1 MKLSEIEKLYTTLK
15 QLNEKEMPIKISYKF
30 SKIFSQ
36 ISTDF
41 EFYSKKIQE
50 ILFKYGEKD
59 EEGNFIVKDGMVP
72 FQKDYADLAMK
83 ELDELNSIDITLPE
97 YQFSL
102 EELEPLSLTP
112 AQVSSLTNFIKE

>member
-15 QLNEKEMPIKISYKF
+15 QLNEREMPIKISYKF

-50 ILFKYGEKD
+50 ILSKYGEKD
-59 EEGNFIVKDGMVP
+59 EKGNFVIKDGMVP
-72 FQKDYADLAMK
+72 FQKDYVDLAMK

-102 EELEPLSLTP
+102 EELESLSLTP

>member
-1 MKLSEIEKLYTTLK
+1 MKLSEIEKLYITLK

-50 ILFKYGEKD
+50 ILSKYGEKD
-59 EEGNFIVKDGMVP
+59 EKGNFVVKDGMVP
-72 FQKDYADLAMK
+72 FQKDYVDLAMK
-83 ELDELNSIDITLPE
+83 ELDELNSIDITLPD

>member
-50 ILFKYGEKD
+50 ILSKYGEKD
-59 EEGNFIVKDGMVP
+59 EKGNFIVKDGMVP
-72 FQKDYADLAMK
+72 FQKDYVDLAIK

-102 EELEPLSLTP
+102 EELESLSLTP

>member
-15 QLNEKEMPIKISYKF
+15 QLNEREMPIKISYKF

-41 EFYSKKIQE
+41 EFYSKKIQG
-50 ILFKYGEKD
+50 ILSKYGEKD
-59 EEGNFIVKDGMVP
+59 EKGNFVIKDGMVP

-83 ELDELNSIDITLPE
+83 ELDELNSIDITLPD

>member
-50 ILFKYGEKD
+50 ILSKYGEKD
-59 EEGNFIVKDGMVP
+59 EKGNFIVKDGMVP
-72 FQKDYADLAMK
+72 FQKDYVDLAMK
-83 ELDELNSIDITLPE
+83 ELDELNSIDITLPD

>member
-15 QLNEKEMPIKISYKF
+15 QLNEREMPIKISYKF

-50 ILFKYGEKD
+50 ILSKYGEKD
-59 EEGNFIVKDGMVP
+59 EKGNFVVKDGMVP
-72 FQKDYADLAMK
+72 FQKDYVDLAMK

-102 EELEPLSLTP
+102 EELESLSLTP

>member
-50 ILFKYGEKD
+50 ILSKYGEKD
-59 EEGNFIVKDGMVP
+59 EKGNFIVKDGMVP
-72 FQKDYADLAMK
+72 FQKDYVDLAMK
-83 ELDELNSIDITLPE
+83 ELDELNSIDITLPD

-102 EELEPLSLTP
+102 EELDPLSLTP

>member
-15 QLNEKEMPIKISYKF
+15 QLNEREMPIKISYKF

-50 ILFKYGEKD
+50 ILSKYGEKD
-59 EEGNFIVKDGMVP
+59 EKGNFIVKDGMVP
-72 FQKDYADLAMK
+72 FQKDYVDLAMK

>member
-15 QLNEKEMPIKISYKF
+15 QLNEREMPIKISYKF

-50 ILFKYGEKD
+50 ILSKYGEKD
-59 EEGNFIVKDGMVP
+59 EKGNFIVKDGLVP
-72 FQKDYADLAMK
+72 FQKDYVDLAMK

-102 EELEPLSLTP
+102 EELESLSLTP

>member
-15 QLNEKEMPIKISYKF
+15 QLNEKEMPVKISYKF

-50 ILFKYGEKD
+50 ILSKYGEKD
-59 EEGNFIVKDGMVP
+59 EKGNFIVKDGMVP
-72 FQKDYADLAMK
+72 FQKDYVDLAMK

>member
-15 QLNEKEMPIKISYKF
+15 QLNEREMPIKISYKF

-50 ILFKYGEKD
+50 ILSKYGEKD
-59 EEGNFIVKDGMVP
+59 EEGNFVVKDGMVP
-72 FQKDYADLAMK
+72 FQKDYVDLAMK
-83 ELDELNSIDITLPE
+83 ELDELNSIDITLPD

>member
-50 ILFKYGEKD
+50 ILSKYGEKD
-59 EEGNFIVKDGMVP
+59 EKGNFIVKDGMVP
-72 FQKDYADLAMK
+72 FQKDYVDLAMK

>member
-15 QLNEKEMPIKISYKF
+15 QLNEREMPIKISYKF

-50 ILFKYGEKD
+50 ILSKYGEKD
-59 EEGNFIVKDGMVP
+59 EEGNFVIKDGMVP
-72 FQKDYADLAMK
+72 FQKDYVDLAMK

>member
-15 QLNEKEMPIKISYKF
+15 QLNEREMPIKISYKF

-50 ILFKYGEKD
+50 ILSKYGEKD
-59 EEGNFIVKDGMVP
+59 EEGNFVIKDGMVP
-72 FQKDYADLAMK
+72 FQKDYVDLAMK

-102 EELEPLSLTP
+102 EELESLSLTP

>member
-50 ILFKYGEKD
+50 ILSKYGEKD
-59 EEGNFIVKDGMVP
+59 EKGNFIVKDGMVP
-72 FQKDYADLAMK
+72 FQKDYVDLAMK

-102 EELEPLSLTP
+102 EELESLSLTP

>member
-15 QLNEKEMPIKISYKF
+15 QLNEREMPIKISYKF

-50 ILFKYGEKD
+50 ILSKYGEKD
-59 EEGNFIVKDGMVP
+59 EKGNFIVKDGMVP
-72 FQKDYADLAMK
+72 FQKDYVDLAMK
-83 ELDELNSIDITLPE
+83 ELGELNSIDITLPE

-102 EELEPLSLTP
+102 EELESLSLTP

>member
-50 ILFKYGEKD
+50 ILSKYGEKD
-59 EEGNFIVKDGMVP
+59 EKGNFVVKDGMVP
-72 FQKDYADLAMK
+72 FQKDYVDLAMK

>member
-15 QLNEKEMPIKISYKF
+15 QLNEREMPIKISYKF

-50 ILFKYGEKD
+50 ILSKYGEKD
-59 EEGNFIVKDGMVP
+59 EKGNFVVKDGMVP
-72 FQKDYADLAMK
+72 FQKDYVDLAMK